1 MARPLIVSNALNW
14 FCRDPCHDIPYPAT
28 NISKIRFFRFIF
40 RNFCYSWFMNELFGA
55 LKPLGLLEAV
65 AALPH
70 PATLAELAA
79 SVGVPKPT
87 MHRWLGSLEAAG
99 LLQRTLDGRRFELAP
114 RASRLAFSILGNR
127 PGGTL
132 RHEIL
137 RQVVQEVGEACN
149 LTVLDGTQVTY
160 LDRVEA
166 EWMLRISFQQ
176 GSKVPAYCSAS
187 GKLFLA
193 LMRPAKRDL
202 LLRLMPL
209 QRLTDNTITKKSEL
223 LKELAEIRRDKYAL
237 DREEFLSGL
246 VCLAVPVFQQ
256 KAKSRTCVAALAIQA
271 PVTRMSQANILTK
284 LPVLQR
290 AADALAIT
298 LTEQATPS

>member
-1 MARPLIVSNALNW
+1 LLG
-14 FCRDPCHDIPYPAT
+14 T
-28 NISKIRFFRFIF
+28 
-40 RNFCYSWFMNELFGA
+40 
-55 LKPLGLLEAV
+55 LKPLGLLEAI
-65 AALPH
+65 ADMPH
-70 PATLAELAA
+70 PATLAELAT

-87 MHRWLGSLEAAG
+87 MHRWLSSLEAAG

-114 RASRLAFSILGNR
+114 RASRLAFSILTNR
-127 PGGTL
+127 PGATT
-132 RHEIL
+132 RNEIL
-137 RQVVQEVGEACN
+137 RRVVQEVGEACN
-149 LTVLDGTQVTY
+149 LTVLDGTQVSY

-166 EWMLRISFQQ
+166 EWLLRISFQQ

-193 LMRPAKRDL
+193 LMPPAKRDL

-209 QRLTDNTITKKSEL
+209 ERLTDNTITDKDDL
-223 LKELAEIRRDKYAL
+223 LKELAEVRRLKYAL

-256 KAKSRTCVAALAIQA
+256 KTQLRTCVAALAIQA
-271 PVTRMSQANILTK
+271 PITRMSLSDILTK

-290 AADALAIT
+290 AADALAVT
-298 LTEQATPS
+298 LTE

>member
-1 MARPLIVSNALNW
+1 
-14 FCRDPCHDIPYPAT
+14 
-28 NISKIRFFRFIF
+28 
-40 RNFCYSWFMNELFGA
+40 MNELFGA

-65 AALPH
+65 AGD
-70 PATLAELAA
+70 AA
-79 SVGVPKPT
+79 SRDAGRTGGAASACRNRPCIA
-87 MHRWLGSLEAAG
+87 GSPRSRRQACCSERSTAG
-99 LLQRTLDGRRFELAP
+99 DLNSLP

-137 RQVVQEVGEACN
+137 QRVVQEVGEACN
-149 LTVLDGTQVTY
+149 LTVLDGTQVSY

-166 EWMLRISFQQ
+166 EWLLRISFQQ

-209 QRLTDNTITKKSEL
+209 ERLTDNTITEQSRI
-223 LKELAEIRRDKYAL
+223 AQRTRRDSSRQIRA
-237 DREEFLSGL
+237 RPGRIPVRPGLSRRSG
-246 VCLAVPVFQQ
+246 VSAKGAV
-256 KAKSRTCVAALAIQA
+256 A
-271 PVTRMSQANILTK
+271 
-284 LPVLQR
+284 
-290 AADALAIT
+290 
-298 LTEQATPS
+298 

>member
-1 MARPLIVSNALNW
+1 
-14 FCRDPCHDIPYPAT
+14 
-28 NISKIRFFRFIF
+28 
-40 RNFCYSWFMNELFGA
+40 MNDLLGT
-55 LKPLGLLEAV
+55 LKPLGLLEAI
-65 AALPH
+65 ADMPH
-70 PATLAELAA
+70 PATLAELAT

-87 MHRWLGSLEAAG
+87 MHRWLNSLEAAG

-114 RASRLAFSILGNR
+114 RASRLAFSILTNR
-127 PGGTL
+127 PGATT
-132 RHEIL
+132 RNEIL
-137 RQVVQEVGEACN
+137 RRVVQEVGEACN
-149 LTVLDGTQVTY
+149 LTVLDGTQVSY

-166 EWMLRISFQQ
+166 EWLLRISFQQ

-209 QRLTDNTITKKSEL
+209 ERLTDNTITDKDDL
-223 LKELAEIRRDKYAL
+223 LKELAEVRRLKYAL

-256 KAKSRTCVAALAIQA
+256 KARLRTCVAALAIQA
-271 PVTRMSQANILTK
+271 PITRMSHADLLTK

-298 LTEQATPS
+298 LTE

>member
-1 MARPLIVSNALNW
+1 
-14 FCRDPCHDIPYPAT
+14 
-28 NISKIRFFRFIF
+28 
-40 RNFCYSWFMNELFGA
+40 MNDLLGT
-55 LKPLGLLEAV
+55 LKPLGLLEAI
-65 AALPH
+65 ADMPH
-70 PATLAELAA
+70 PATLAELAT

-87 MHRWLGSLEAAG
+87 MHRWLNSLEAAG

-114 RASRLAFSILGNR
+114 RASRLAFSILTNR
-127 PGGTL
+127 PGATT
-132 RHEIL
+132 RNEIL
-137 RQVVQEVGEACN
+137 RRVVQEVGEACN
-149 LTVLDGTQVTY
+149 LTVLDGTQVSY

-166 EWMLRISFQQ
+166 EWLLRISFQQ

-193 LMRPAKRDL
+193 LMPPAKRDL

-209 QRLTDNTITKKSEL
+209 ERLTDNTITDKDDL
-223 LKELAEIRRDKYAL
+223 LKELAEVRRLKYAL

-256 KAKSRTCVAALAIQA
+256 KTQLRTCVAALAIQA
-271 PVTRMSQANILTK
+271 PITRMSLSDILTK

-290 AADALAIT
+290 AADALAVT
-298 LTEQATPS
+298 LTE

>member
-1 MARPLIVSNALNW
+1 
-14 FCRDPCHDIPYPAT
+14 
-28 NISKIRFFRFIF
+28 
-40 RNFCYSWFMNELFGA
+40 MNELLGA
-55 LKPLGLLEAV
+55 LKPLGLLETV
-65 AALPH
+65 AAMPH
-70 PATLAELAA
+70 PATLAELAV

-87 MHRWLGSLEAAG
+87 MHRWLGTLEAAG

-114 RASRLAFSILGNR
+114 RASRLAFSILGNQ

-132 RHEIL
+132 RREIL
-137 RQVVQEVGEACN
+137 QQVVQEVGEACN

-166 EWMLRISFQQ
+166 EWLLRISFQQ

-209 QRLTDNTITKKSEL
+209 QRLTDNTITKKSDLLREL
-223 LKELAEIRRDKYAL
+223 TEIRQKKYAL

-256 KAKSRTCVAALAIQA
+256 KAKSRVCVAALAIQA
-271 PVTRMSQANILTK
+271 PVTRMSHASLLTK
-284 LPVLQR
+284 LPVLQH
-290 AADALAIT
+290 AADALAVT
-298 LTEQATPS
+298 LTE

>member
-1 MARPLIVSNALNW
+1 
-14 FCRDPCHDIPYPAT
+14 
-28 NISKIRFFRFIF
+28 
-40 RNFCYSWFMNELFGA
+40 MNELFGA

-79 SVGVPKPT
+79 SVGAPKPT

-166 EWMLRISFQQ
+166 EWLLRISFQQ

-209 QRLTDNTITKKSEL
+209 QRLTDNTITRKSEL

>member
-1 MARPLIVSNALNW
+1 
-14 FCRDPCHDIPYPAT
+14 
-28 NISKIRFFRFIF
+28 
-40 RNFCYSWFMNELFGA
+40 MNELFA
-55 LKPLGLLEAV
+55 SLKPLGLLEAV
-65 AALPH
+65 AGMPH
-70 PATLAELAA
+70 SATLAELAA

-87 MHRWLGSLEAAG
+87 MHRWLSALETAG

-114 RASRLAFSILGNR
+114 RAARLAFSILGNR

-137 RQVVQEVGEACN
+137 QRVVQEVGEACN
-149 LTVLDGTQVTY
+149 LTVLDGTQVSY

-166 EWMLRISFQQ
+166 EWLLRISFQQ

-209 QRLTDNTITKKSEL
+209 QRLTDNTITSTANCSRNLPRFVASNTRSTAKNSCP
-223 LKELAEIRRDKYAL
+223 AWSVSPFPCFSRR
-237 DREEFLSGL
+237 RSR
-246 VCLAVPVFQQ
+246 AVASPRSP
-256 KAKSRTCVAALAIQA
+256 SRHRSRGCRNPI
-271 PVTRMSQANILTK
+271 S
-284 LPVLQR
+284 
-290 AADALAIT
+290 
-298 LTEQATPS
+298 

>member
-1 MARPLIVSNALNW
+1 
-14 FCRDPCHDIPYPAT
+14 
-28 NISKIRFFRFIF
+28 
-40 RNFCYSWFMNELFGA
+40 MNDLLGA
-55 LKPLGLLEAV
+55 LKPLGLLEAI

-87 MHRWLGSLEAAG
+87 MHRWLASLEQAA
-99 LLQRTLDGRRFELAP
+99 LIQRTLDGRRFELAP

-127 PGGTL
+127 PAGTV

-137 RQVVQEVGEACN
+137 KRVVQEVGEACN
-149 LTVLDGTQVTY
+149 LTVLDGTQVSY

-166 EWMLRISFQQ
+166 EWLLRISFQQ

-202 LLRLMPL
+202 LLRQMLL
-209 QRLTDNTITKKSEL
+209 ERLTDNTITSKPEL
-223 LKELAEIRRDKYAL
+223 LKELAEIRRNQYAL

-256 KAKSRTCVAALAIQA
+256 KARSRSCVAALAIQA
-271 PVTRMSQANILTK
+271 PITRMSLSDLLIK
-284 LPVLQR
+284 LPVMQR
-290 AADALAIT
+290 AADALAVT
-298 LTEQATPS
+298 LTE

>member
-1 MARPLIVSNALNW
+1 MARPRIVSNA
-14 FCRDPCHDIPYPAT
+14 FSEIGSGRDQWHDVSGLAT
-28 NISKIRFFRFIF
+28 NISIFRFFRFIF
-40 RNFCYSWFMNELFGA
+40 RNFCYSFRMNDLFGA

-65 AALPH
+65 AGMPH

-79 SVGVPKPT
+79 SIGVPRPT
-87 MHRWLGSLEAAG
+87 MHRWLSSLEAAG
-99 LLQRTLDGRRFELAP
+99 FLQRTLDGRRFEFAP
-114 RASRLAFSILGNR
+114 RSSRLAFSILGNR

-137 RQVVQEVGEACN
+137 QRVVQEVGEACN

-166 EWMLRISFQQ
+166 EWLLRISFQQ

-209 QRLTDNTITKKSEL
+209 ERLTENTITKKTEL
-223 LKELAEIRRDKYAL
+223 LKELTEIRRHKYAL

-246 VCLAVPVFQQ
+246 VCLAVPIFQQ
-256 KAKSRTCVAALAIQA
+256 KAQSRTCVAALAIQA
-271 PVTRMSQANILTK
+271 PVTRMSHLDILTK

-298 LTEQATPS
+298 LTE